1 MGGNDAAYNR
11 NRIASE
17 RGAELDRLAR
27 EDAGGYVHQV
37 KIYEGL
43 GHWMNRKDAEGVPW
57 MAGFVRNA
65 WPNKIVWQQDDVVHR
80 RFYWLQ
86 VPSET
91 PIPERAQMVAQLQ
104 GQEIQLT
111 GQVPTRLRLR
121 LSDRLLDLDRPVRVV
136 ANGKEWF
143 SGKVTRQARVILT
156 SLQERADPVS
166 AASAWVEMK

>member
-1 MGGNDAAYNR
+1 
-11 NRIASE
+11 
-17 RGAELDRLAR
+17 
-27 EDAGGYVHQV
+27 
-37 KIYEGL
+37 
-43 GHWMNRKDAEGVPW
+43 

-91 PIPERAQMVAQLQ
+91 PIPERAQMVAQLK

-111 GQVPTRLRLR
+111 GQVPTSLRLR

-143 SGKVTRQARVILT
+143 SGQVTRQARVILT
-156 SLQERADPVS
+156 SLEERADALQVRLQPPLRELTAQS
-166 AASAWVEMK
+166 CIIYGLLPPGRRW

>member
-1 MGGNDAAYNR
+1 
-11 NRIASE
+11 
-17 RGAELDRLAR
+17 
-27 EDAGGYVHQV
+27 
-37 KIYEGL
+37 
-43 GHWMNRKDAEGVPW
+43 
-57 MAGFVRNA
+57 
-65 WPNKIVWQQDDVVHR
+65 
-80 RFYWLQ
+80 
-86 VPSET
+86 
-91 PIPERAQMVAQLQ
+91 VAQLQ

-111 GQVPTRLRLR
+111 GQVPTSLRLR

>member
-1 MGGNDAAYNR
+1 
-11 NRIASE
+11 
-17 RGAELDRLAR
+17 
-27 EDAGGYVHQV
+27 
-37 KIYEGL
+37 
-43 GHWMNRKDAEGVPW
+43 
-57 MAGFVRNA
+57 
-65 WPNKIVWQQDDVVHR
+65 
-80 RFYWLQ
+80 
-86 VPSET
+86 
-91 PIPERAQMVAQLQ
+91 MVAQLT

-111 GQVPTRLRLR
+111 GQVPTSLRLR